1 MNNKLT
7 TRLLLILFIFGLGLY
22 SLFPTVKYQLL
33 KDKEIPV
40 YDTVVNEEK
49 FADLILKHE
58 ILFEMTED
66 DWERLEKQAS
76 EKIQIG
82 TKKKLSKEEVQYL
95 QSKSIKQGLDLKG
108 GIYIVLEVDLPQL
121 VNNLAK
127 NKDKKFDIFIND
139 LKDGYTNNSVDF
151 FELFDSKA
159 TNQDLKLPRY
169 FITYG
174 KTKNQIIEQLKFQAD
189 DSINRIIEIIQN
201 RVDQF
206 GVSEPTIQKQGND
219 RVIIEL
225 AGIQDSERARGLLQS
240 TALLELMIV
249 KDVESTNTIIRQ
261 IDNLSYSDNQIGIKS
276 QNEDATNG
284 GDLFSSDNEV
294 NDLQFSSLLIG
305 IGSDLAIDKENLEQF
320 NSILSQENIKQL
332 LEATG
337 SNFLFS
343 NSSRIFLNDFGE
355 EEEVYIVYHLVNNAE
370 LTGGVI
376 ENAQVRLSQSGATA
390 GQPIVQME
398 MNSAGSREWA
408 RITGANIKKR
418 IAIVLDK
425 KVHMAPVINS
435 QIFGGSTVI
444 EGLDSV
450 EEAEDVAIVLRAGA
464 LPVPVT
470 IIDQKIVGPSLG
482 ADSVQ
487 QGTSS
492 ILIGLVLVVL
502 FIIFYYRM
510 SGFIAS
516 FSLIWTLILLLGILA
531 LLQAT
536 LTLPGIA
543 GLILTVGMSI
553 DANVIIFERIR
564 EELRKGKTVRSAI
577 DSGYQRAITTIV
589 DANLTTGIAA
599 GVLYQYG
606 TGPIKGFA
614 TVLFWGIVVSMFTA
628 IIVTR
633 FLFDFT
639 TSRRNVE
646 KLSI

>member
-1 MNNKLT
+1 MNNKLR
-7 TRLLLILFIFGLGLY
+7 TRLLLILFIFGLGIY
-22 SLFPTVKYQLL
+22 SLWPTIKYQLL
-33 KDKEIPV
+33 SDTEKNNLSKDEV
-40 YDTVVNEEK
+40 EY
-49 FADLILKHE
+49 
-58 ILFEMTED
+58 
-66 DWERLEKQAS
+66 LEKN
-76 EKIQIG
+76 
-82 TKKKLSKEEVQYL
+82 T
-95 QSKSIKQGLDLKG
+95 IKQGLDLKG

-127 NKDKKFDIFIND
+127 NKDKKFDIFLND

-174 KTKNQIIEQLKFQAD
+174 KTKDQIIEQLQFEAN

-219 RVIIEL
+219 RVMIEL

-261 IDNLSYSDNQIGIKS
+261 IDNLSSSENQIGIKS
-276 QNEDATNG
+276 QNDNATNV

-294 NDLQFSSLLIG
+294 NDLQFSSLLLG
-305 IGSDLAIDKENLEQF
+305 VGNDLAVDEENLEQL
-320 NSILSQENIKQL
+320 NSILSQDNVKQL

-343 NSSRIFLNDFGE
+343 NSSKTFLNDFGE
-355 EEEVYIVYHLVNNAE
+355 EEEVYIIYHLANNAE

-376 ENAQVRLSQSGATA
+376 ENAQVRLSQSGVTA

-398 MNSAGSREWA
+398 MSSTGSREWA

-435 QIFGGSTVI
+435 QIFGGATVI

-450 EEAEDVAIVLRAGA
+450 EEAEDIAIVLRAGA

-482 ADSVQ
+482 ADSVR

-492 ILIGLVLVVL
+492 ILIGLVLVIL

-577 DSGYQRAITTIV
+577 DAGYQRAITTIV

-599 GVLYQYG
+599 GILYQYG

-639 TSRRNVE
+639 TSRKNLE

>member
-1 MNNKLT
+1 MDNKLR
-7 TRLLLILFIFGLGLY
+7 TRLLLILFIFGLGIY
-22 SLFPTVKYQLL
+22 SLWPTIKYQLL
-33 KDKEIPV
+33 
-40 YDTVVNEEK
+40 
-49 FADLILKHE
+49 
-58 ILFEMTED
+58 
-66 DWERLEKQAS
+66 S
-76 EKIQIG
+76 EKE
-82 TKKKLSKEEVQYL
+82 KNNLSKNEVEYLEENT
-95 QSKSIKQGLDLKG
+95 IKQGLDLKG

-121 VNNLAK
+121 INNLAK
-127 NKDKKFDIFIND
+127 NKDKKFDIFLND

-151 FELFDSKA
+151 FELFDTNA

-174 KTKNQIIEQLKFQAD
+174 KTKDQIIEQLKFEAN

-249 KDVESTNTIIRQ
+249 KDIESTNTIIRQ
-261 IDNLSYSDNQIGIKS
+261 IDNLSSSDNQIGIKS
-276 QNEDATNG
+276 NNEDLTNI
-284 GDLFSSDNEV
+284 GDLFGSDDEIN
-294 NDLQFSSLLIG
+294 NLKFSSLLIG
-305 IGSDLAIDKENLEQF
+305 IGSDLAVDEENLEQL
-320 NSILSQENIKQL
+320 NNILSQDNIKQL

-343 NSSRIFLNDFGE
+343 NSSRTFLNDFGE
-355 EEEVYIVYHLVNNAE
+355 EEEIYIVYHLVNNAE

-376 ENAQVRLSQSGATA
+376 ENAQVRLSQSGVTA

-450 EEAEDVAIVLRAGA
+450 EEAEDIAIVLRAGA

-470 IIDQKIVGPSLG
+470 IIEERIVGPSLG

-487 QGTSS
+487 KGTSS

-577 DSGYQRAITTIV
+577 DAGYQRAITTIV

-599 GVLYQYG
+599 GILYQYG

>member
-1 MNNKLT
+1 MNNKLR
-7 TRLLLILFIFGLGLY
+7 TRLLLILFIFGLGIY
-22 SLFPTVKYQLL
+22 SLWPTIKYQLL
-33 KDKEIPV
+33 SDTEKNNLSKDEV
-40 YDTVVNEEK
+40 EY
-49 FADLILKHE
+49 
-58 ILFEMTED
+58 
-66 DWERLEKQAS
+66 LEKN
-76 EKIQIG
+76 
-82 TKKKLSKEEVQYL
+82 T
-95 QSKSIKQGLDLKG
+95 IKQGLDLKG

-127 NKDKKFDIFIND
+127 NKDKKFDIFLND

-174 KTKNQIIEQLKFQAD
+174 KTKDQIIEQLQFEAN

-219 RVIIEL
+219 RVMIEL

-261 IDNLSYSDNQIGIKS
+261 IDNLSSSENQIGIKS
-276 QNEDATNG
+276 QNDNATNV

-294 NDLQFSSLLIG
+294 NDLQFSSLLLG
-305 IGSDLAIDKENLEQF
+305 IGSDLAVDEENLEQL
-320 NSILSQENIKQL
+320 NSILSQDNVKQL

-343 NSSRIFLNDFGE
+343 NSSKTFLNDFGE
-355 EEEVYIVYHLVNNAE
+355 EEEVYIIYHLANNAE

-376 ENAQVRLSQSGATA
+376 ENAQVRLSQSGVTA

-398 MNSAGSREWA
+398 MSSTGSREWA

-435 QIFGGSTVI
+435 KIFGGATVI

-450 EEAEDVAIVLRAGA
+450 EEAEDIAIVLRAGA

-482 ADSVQ
+482 ADSVR

-492 ILIGLVLVVL
+492 ILIGLVLVIL

-577 DSGYQRAITTIV
+577 DAGYQRAITTIV

-599 GVLYQYG
+599 GILYQYG

-639 TSRRNVE
+639 TSRKNLE